1 MNKDKQI
8 EEMTKDICEYYYGGT
23 CYQDKKPCDCKCE
36 IVTDAKYLYFK
47 GYRKA
52 SEVAREIFDGI
63 EEGIKA
69 AISALQFDNNPIHR
83 QVKHETY
90 SRMMCFIKHL
100 CEKYTEEK
108 G

>member
-1 MNKDKQI
+1 MNKDEQLAELSSI
-8 EEMTKDICEYYYGGT
+8 IYTGQSISICAV
-23 CYQDKKPCDCKCE
+23 D
-36 IVTDAKYLYFK
+36 VAKVIYDS
-47 GYRKA
+47 GYRKT

-100 CEKYTEEK
+100 CEKYTEGGK
-108 G
+108 